1 MSKGFSIQGLPVQF
15 IKQGKSVVAYS
26 PALDL
31 STAGKNLSEARKR
44 FSEIVKIFFDEL
56 IEAGTTQDVLTELG
70 WTRQSKKSNW
80 LPPQISTK
88 SVDVKIPVAA

>member
-1 MSKGFSIQGLPVQF
+1 MNKGFSVQGLPVQF
-15 IKQGKSVVAYS
+15 MKQGKYVVAYS

-31 STAGKNLSEARKR
+31 SSAGKNLTEAKKR

-56 IEAGTTQDVLTELG
+56 IEAGTTHDVLTELG
-70 WTRQSKKSNW
+70 WTRQNKGSNW

-88 SVDVKIPVAA
+88 SVDVKIPVPA